1 MGMTREYRREF
12 GDYAYYSG
20 IIEGK
25 LQLQFRTPNVAVL
38 LDGFTGTLLK
48 HGRPEAVRGWLKK
61 YEGTPLFP
69 DLVVAEFPRDYP
81 VAEINRML
89 DTSGTANWHVNR
101 ASNGDYVP
109 DPEYC
114 G

>member
-12 GDYAYYSG
+12 GDYAFYAG
-20 IIEGK
+20 TTPENAR
-25 LQLQFRTPNVAVL
+25 LQFMCSQVAVL

-48 HGRPEAVRGWLKK
+48 HGRPEDVRGWLKK

-89 DTSGTANWHVNR
+89 DTSRTAN
-101 ASNGDYVP
+101 
-109 DPEYC
+109 
-114 G
+114 